1 MRKIIA
7 LVLATFLLI
16 PTTLTASGTNQAFA
30 ASRNAEKVIK
40 ALNIMETDQG
50 EIKSTVTKITR
61 AQFAQLLVNISDQKE
76 MIAVS
81 NTSLFKDVKKNYW
94 AAPYIR
100 TAVNRGWMSGYLNG
114 TFKPEQ
120 GLTLI
125 EAVNGVLNLLGYT
138 DSYFSG
144 NLTQSKLAFY
154 KAKKMNNNIKVT
166 KASSY
171 IDYEDCVNLLY
182 NTLNTA
188 NKDGRVYA
196 EVLGYSLDSRGEVD
210 YVSVINTGTDGPII
224 AKDNWSSDLPFRIDT
239 ATVYRNDA
247 KVSYT
252 DIEKYDVIYYSE
264 SFKTIWAYD
273 SKVTGVISAINP
285 DLINP
290 TSVTLAGV
298 EYKFETSE
306 ASVDFASMGQ
316 FEKGDV
322 VTLLLGKNG
331 GIAGALS
338 SDEYNTTV
346 TGLVLGV
353 GTHLVLNE
361 DGNYVSSGYVTFVD
375 ARGNKY
381 TQDYNSNTLY
391 FTEGNLIRIKYEN
404 GKATV
409 SKLSMQAPGWN
420 NSTVD
425 STGKMLGSMK
435 LATDIHILDYSNGS
449 YKTIYPARLANTII
463 MDSSVLY
470 YQTNFDH
477 EITDLILKNVTG
489 DLDSYGIY
497 TGYSSAGSSG
507 TYNYILN
514 GTEGK
519 LSKFTY
525 ADFTTTT
532 GPVGFSYEGGNIVAS
547 YSLKKLPVSD
557 IGTSTITSG
566 SVKYPLAENMSVYV
580 LSDGAYSLSS
590 LNKINLSKYTVT
602 AYIDKAISLG
612 GRVRILIAEPIK

>member
-1 MRKIIA
+1 MRRLIA
-7 LVLATFLLI
+7 LLLVTFLLI
-16 PTTLTASGTNQAFA
+16 PTTFTASGTNQAFA
-30 ASRNAEKVIK
+30 ASQNAKKVIN

-50 EIKSTVTKITR
+50 EIKSTATKITR

-81 NTSLFKDVKKNYW
+81 NTSLFKDVKKSYW

-100 TAVNRGWMSGYLNG
+100 TAVNKGWMSGYLNG

-120 GLTLI
+120 GVTLI
-125 EAVNGVLNLLGYT
+125 EAVNGVLNLLGYS

-171 IDYEDCVNLLY
+171 IDYDDCVNLLY
-182 NTLNTA
+182 NALNTS
-188 NKDGRVYA
+188 NKEGRVYA

-224 AKDNWSSDLPFRIDT
+224 AKDNWSSSLPFNIDS
-239 ATVYRNDA
+239 ATVYRNDT

-252 DIEKYDVIYYSE
+252 DIRKYDVIYYSE

-273 SKVTGVISAINP
+273 TKVTGVISAINP

-290 TSVTLAGV
+290 TSVTVAGV

-306 ASVDFASMGQ
+306 ASVDFASLGQ
-316 FEKGDV
+316 YEKGDV

-338 SDEYNTTV
+338 SNEYNATV
-346 TGLVLGV
+346 TGLVLDV

-361 DGNYVSSGYVTFVD
+361 DGNYVSSAYVTYVD

-381 TQDYNSNTLY
+381 NQDYNSNTLY
-391 FTEGNLIRIKYEN
+391 FTKKNLIRIQYDN

-409 SKLSMQAPGWN
+409 SKYSIHAPGWN

-425 STGKMLGSMK
+425 SKGEKLGTKK
-435 LATDIHILDYSNGS
+435 LASDIHILDYSNGS

-463 MDSSVLY
+463 MDSSILY
-470 YQTNFDH
+470 YQINVDN
-477 EITDLILKNVTG
+477 EITDLILNNVTG
-489 DLDSYGIY
+489 DMDGYGIY
-497 TGYSSAGSSG
+497 TGYNSTGSSG
-507 TYNYILN
+507 TYNFILN

-519 LSKFTY
+519 LSKYTY

-532 GPVGFSYEGGNIVAS
+532 GPVGFSYEDGNIVAS
-547 YSLKKLPVSD
+547 YSLKKLPVGE
-557 IGTSTITSG
+557 IGTSSITSG
-566 SVKYPLAENMSVYV
+566 SVKYPLAENLSVYV
-580 LSDGAYSLSS
+580 LSNGSYSLSS

-602 AYIDKAISLG
+602 AYYDKAVSLG
-612 GRVRILIAEPIK
+612 GRVRILIAEPIN